1 MPKRRDPRTGYFIKA
16 GKSYDYLL
24 EYSCVKEWVASYSA
38 NTKKH
43 YLQALEK
50 FCKWTNSNP
59 DDLLELDP
67 KEAKEKVLRFA
78 KEYAGDGKHG
88 KAVSIF
94 NGLKSFFGYHNKQ
107 LNFNRYRR
115 QFIKNIRKK
124 VDYELIPNNE
134 LVYRMVDVCRRPID
148 RAVILFLFQSG
159 IRVNALHRLNY
170 GHVRE
175 QLERNRV
182 PIRLKITS
190 NIDTKLR
197 GVGLSYY
204 YSFIGKEA
212 VYALA
217 TYLEALKSEGVKL
230 KDEDPL
236 FRSKYGKR
244 LAMQSIYRIV
254 KTAAGRL
261 EIGKQKIWPHLLR
274 KSFRKVLNR
283 SDLDEDTREA
293 LMGHKLPGS
302 RANYFD
308 FHDID
313 EIEQKYLS
321 CNFSREAEAHT
332 VRAFTEQL
340 RKKEQD
346 IQELKEALA
355 KMQPVIEFVNSFNSP
370 KELKEMLEIVRAD
383 PMLQSSYD
391 PKVEFGK
398 HIADRLDEIMKKEGV
413 TQAKALELLL
423 KEDWGK
429 KLETDQKRMRIAK
442 AHDVPITRE
451 DYEKNLRAN
460 IKKLQRRLEKIQKFK
475 D

>member
-1 MPKRRDPRTGYFIKA
+1 MPKRRDPKTGYFIKA
-16 GKSYDYLL
+16 GKSYNYLL
-24 EYSCVKEWVASYSA
+24 EYPCVKEWVASYSA

-59 DDLLELDP
+59 DDVLKLDP

-78 KEYAGDGKHG
+78 KEYAGAGKHG
-88 KAVSIF
+88 KALSIF

-124 VDYELIPNNE
+124 VDYELIPDNE

-170 GHVRE
+170 THVRE

-197 GVGLSYY
+197 GVNLSYY

-212 VYALA
+212 IDALA
-217 TYLEALKSEGVKL
+217 IYLDALKGEGIRL
-230 KDEDPL
+230 RDEDPL

-261 EIGKQKIWPHLLR
+261 EIGKKKIWPHLLR

-321 CNFSREAEAHT
+321 CNFSRESEAHT
-332 VRAFTEQL
+332 MRAFTDQL
-340 RKKEQD
+340 KKKEQD
-346 IQELKEALA
+346 IQKLKETIA
-355 KMQPVIEFVNSFNSP
+355 KMQPLVQFVNSFNSP
-370 KELKEMLEIVRAD
+370 QELKGILDSLKDDSMI
-383 PMLQSSYD
+383 QSSFD
-391 PKVEFGK
+391 PNVQFDK
-398 HIADRLDEIMKKEGV
+398 HTAAKLDEIMKKEGI
-413 TQAKALELLL
+413 TQAEALGQLAKREWERIV
-423 KEDWGK
+423 EDDKKRK
-429 KLETDQKRMRIAK
+429 KLMRARR
-442 AHDVPITRE
+442 AH
-451 DYEKNLRAN
+451 
-460 IKKLQRRLEKIQKFK
+460 
-475 D
+475 